1 MANNTK
7 ELIHE
12 LYEEFRGLPND
23 YPIVR
28 NNTENDAFP
37 LAILKLEYGKTL
49 GIEVKADNIETV
61 AAYVVAP
68 PDSGID
74 MFIEIED
81 GDEYYY
87 HIIQVK
93 YSELTESQIKKC
105 YLEMQDTIK
114 NYLKDPNIVKP
125 TLRKVISNTNFAD
138 AYKNNCSY
146 IVYHKGTVK
155 EGPTIKNKV
164 SVATTVDLDVIL
176 QSINNPNEQQELKVP
191 YDELHA
197 DAYNNFI
204 EYTPSDSQNNPIK
217 SDKAILCSI
226 RGYDLAILCDRYYST
241 SQGRNILFGQNLRE
255 SLAKKS
261 KTSKEMKETIDKE
274 PGRFW
279 HYNNGITIIAETI
292 DAKKDEESG
301 QDVIRLTNFSII
313 NGAQTTSTL
322 REYYSEAKQR
332 FDEEALEKLKQ
343 VYVLARLMEITDDKK
358 FGNRIAVYNNS
369 QNAISSRDM
378 VANNPEQN
386 ALFERFWDVDGTS
399 PHIYIQVRNGS
410 TKPSHPRIE
419 KHQSTSNE
427 ELAQLA
433 FAAFLQEPF
442 SAKNKKATLFTK
454 DDTRDDSILINENY
468 DRIFRYEVE
477 SDENGNIKHNQGILF
492 QKTKQEID
500 EVLFIKHLYRAART
514 TKKNFLEGK
523 IEQTHA
529 KIKESFDAGD
539 SDKVKQ
545 LQDRLAKF
553 QRNKE
558 INNTCMFYCIT
569 LYYAIKEEYEKAGEG
584 TFSYSDFYG
593 GGNTSTYKSDII
605 SYFADRFLEETISII
620 TELLGAEGNV
630 GNWVRRATS
639 QKEFKGKLD
648 DKLALG
654 PQYGTM
660 YEEFVAKFKTSTAN

>member
-7 ELIHE
+7 ELMHE
-12 LYEEFRGLPND
+12 LYEEFRGLPNE

-28 NNTENDAFP
+28 NNTENDAYT
-37 LAILKLEYGKTL
+37 LAILKLEYGKLL
-49 GIEVKADNIETV
+49 GIDVTAENIDIV
-61 AAYVVAP
+61 ASYVVAP

-93 YSELTESQIKKC
+93 YSDLSESQIQSC
-105 YLEMQDTIK
+105 YNEMQSAIK
-114 NYLKDPNIVKP
+114 NYLKDPNLVKP
-125 TLRKVISNTNFAD
+125 TLRKVISGTNFAK
-138 AYKNNCSY
+138 AYQDNCSY

-176 QSINNPNEQQELKVP
+176 QSINNPDSHKELKVP
-191 YDELHA
+191 YDELHS

-204 EYTPSDSQNNPIK
+204 EYTPVDSQNNPIK
-217 SDKAILCSI
+217 CDKAILCSI

-241 SQGRNILFGQNLRE
+241 AQGRNILFGQNLRE

-261 KTSKEMKETIDKE
+261 KTSKEMKDTINTE
-274 PGRFW
+274 PERFW

-292 DAKKDEESG
+292 DLKKDEESG
-301 QDVIRLTNFSII
+301 KDVIQLTNFSII

-322 REYYSEAKQR
+322 REFYSEAKQR
-332 FDEEALEKLKQ
+332 YDDAALEKLRQ
-343 VYVLARLMEITDDKK
+343 VYVLARLMEITDDRK
-358 FGNRIAVYNNS
+358 FGNKIAVYNNS

-378 VANNPEQN
+378 VANNTEQN
-386 ALFERFWDVDGTS
+386 ALFERFWDPEGSS
-399 PHIYIQVRNGS
+399 PHIYVQTRNGR

-454 DDTRDDSILINENY
+454 DDTRAEGVLINDNY
-468 DRIFRYEVE
+468 DRIFRYEV
-477 SDENGNIKHNQGILF
+477 DEDGNKKHKQGVLF

-500 EVLFIKHLYRAART
+500 EVLFIKFLYRAART
-514 TKKNFLEGK
+514 TKKNFLEEK
-523 IEQTHA
+523 IEQTNA
-529 KIKESFDAGD
+529 KIREALDDGD
-539 SDKVKQ
+539 TDKVRQ
-545 LQDRLAKF
+545 LQDRLSKF

-569 LYYAIKEEYEKAGEG
+569 LYYAIKEEYEKSGEG
-584 TFSYSDFYG
+584 TFDYPSFYG
-593 GGNTSTYKSDII
+593 GGSASAYKKDIVD
-605 SYFADRFLEETISII
+605 FFTDKFLEETISIVAD
-620 TELLGAEGNV
+620 LLGAEGNV
-630 GNWVRRATS
+630 GNWLRRAGS
-639 QKEFKGKLD
+639 QKEFKDKLD

-654 PQYGTM
+654 SQYGTI
-660 YEEFVAKFKTSTAN
+660 YKDFVSKFKTVMIE